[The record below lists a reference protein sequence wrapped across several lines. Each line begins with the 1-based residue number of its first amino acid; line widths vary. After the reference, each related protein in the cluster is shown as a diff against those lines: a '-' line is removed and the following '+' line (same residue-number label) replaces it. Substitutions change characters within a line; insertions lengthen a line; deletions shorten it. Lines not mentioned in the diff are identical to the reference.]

1 MAADTPVEYIKH
13 HLTNLTYGKLPEGY
27 ERADGSVV
35 QEATWTFARTGQEAA
50 DMGFMALHVDTLG
63 WSIAMGILFLGLFRF
78 VANRVTDGAPS
89 GLQNLVEMT
98 FEFVQGI
105 VRDVFH
111 GKNPLIAPLALTI
124 FVWILLMNILKLIP
138 IDYIPSIA
146 HAMGLEYFKIVPT
159 TDPNGTFGISIGVF
173 LLILFYSFKVKGV
186 GGFTKELAF
195 NPFNHW
201 IMVPFNLLLEIL
213 ALIIKPIS
221 LALRL
226 FGNMY
231 AGEVVF
237 ILIALL
243 PLWVQWTLNVPW
255 AIFHILVIPLQ
266 AFIFMVLTVVYL
278 SSAHEDHG
286 HAELTP

>member
-35 QEATWTFARTGQEAA
+35 QEATWTFARTGQEAT
-50 DMGFMALHVDTLG
+50 DMGFMAIHVDTLG

-78 VANRVTDGAPS
+78 VANRVTEGTPS
-89 GLQNLVEMT
+89 GLQNLIEMT

-146 HAMGLEYFKIVPT
+146 HALGLEYFKIVPT
-159 TDPNGTFGISIGVF
+159 TDPNATFGMSIGVF

-186 GGFTKELAF
+186 SGLSKELAF

-201 IMVPFNLLLEIL
+201 IMIPFNLLLEIL

-243 PLWVQWTLNVPW
+243 PLWIQWTLNVPW

-266 AFIFMVLTVVYL
+266 AFIFTVLTVVYL
-278 SSAHEDHG
+278 SAAHEDH
-286 HAELTP
+286 